1 MTTFNYVALAVMV
14 VLTILYVARRRSRIR
29 REDRD

>member
-1 MTTFNYVALAVMV
+1 MSNANYVALAVMV
-14 VLTILYVARRRSRIR
+14 VLTILYVIRRRGRIR